1 VVLAKVVKIDV
12 QDIRNNAKGMEA
24 YGYQSRD
31 PDLAG
36 YSAEVKKRPLQCL
49 DELMANPDTRG
60 FRGAGRLK

>member
-36 YSAEVKKRPLQCL
+36 YSAEVKKS
-49 DELMANPDTRG
+49 
-60 FRGAGRLK
+60 GRFDASMN